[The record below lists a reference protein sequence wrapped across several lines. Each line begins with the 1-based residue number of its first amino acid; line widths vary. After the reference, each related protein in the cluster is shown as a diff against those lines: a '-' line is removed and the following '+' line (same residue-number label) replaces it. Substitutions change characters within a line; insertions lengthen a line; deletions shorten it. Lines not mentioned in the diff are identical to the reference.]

1 MPSTLAQ
8 GAAGVPNYLSGSSP
22 GRLERR
28 VLSEERG
35 KCCSSRPFCGDSRA
49 TPRDAS
55 HYLNCRRCQPSQST
69 DPHQPASALGSH
81 AGEPACGCAADA
93 TALLASKA
101 CRCDQRRAAAVL
113 AGLESAWV
121 YIHMYRGATYR
132 AHTSTAFLDPRAH
145 RYPPPPGRNA
155 TRLRASC
162 APSTPSSAR
171 SFLRARRGRPT
182 PTPRRR
188 SSWSSWSSRS
198 SSSSCCCS

>member
-1 MPSTLAQ
+1 MDGKRAAEEALVDLTQDSDDDAQ
-8 GAAGVPNYLSGSSP
+8 L
-22 GRLERR
+22 L
-28 VLSEERG
+28 
-35 KCCSSRPFCGDSRA
+35 
-49 TPRDAS
+49 
-55 HYLNCRRCQPSQST
+55 
-69 DPHQPASALGSH
+69 PASAKKTGAAAPAGPPRKPGVVVGS
-81 AGEPACGCAADA
+81 GTPML
-93 TALLASKA
+93 TSLLAA
-101 CRCDQRRAAAVL
+101 VRQTRRRCWPPRRAAAI
-113 AGLESAWV
+113 SAELPRCWPV
-121 YIHMYRGATYR
+121 WRARGYTYIHMYRGVTYR